1 MALSGEQLNAT
12 EFRERVTRSAA
23 YFLGIVTDVMGS
35 LLGNTSAETDSSMV
49 RKRFTDALAD
59 TSMAFEIK
67 TALLK
72 EITMK
77 GFDATTFMRMKQR
90 VTLTVVDGKEQ
101 NPEKRKR
108 RGKKDAEKADVN
120 TEDIQNKEL
129 FERLRKW
136 RVHKS
141 LQKKMPVYTIIQ
153 QKALIGIANSKPTTI
168 KELLA
173 IPYIGK
179 KTAEEYGEEILSIVD
194 ELMS

>member
-1 MALSGEQLNAT
+1 
-12 EFRERVTRSAA
+12 
-23 YFLGIVTDVMGS
+23 
-35 LLGNTSAETDSSMV
+35 MV

-101 NPEKRKR
+101 KPEKRKR

-141 LQKKMPVYTIIQ
+141 LQKKMPVYTIMQ

-179 KTAEEYGEEILSIVD
+179 KTAEEYGEEILSIVY
-194 ELMS
+194 EFMSL